1 MVSGLKLVGYTMHRR
16 QFITSWLS
24 VSGALAGAGL
34 FGSWNP
40 AFSAPNLG
48 SMATSGDIQGGSN
61 PPWFPSLMAFE
72 HYDSGRT
79 KLFEQAHFTG
89 SFVRDN
95 TAVDVRISPGE
106 YPTPYNVV
114 YLSGASLFIFGGAYG
129 DKGGTGS
136 FVARVNPQT
145 LQTVWSN
152 QLINTVETDE
162 WNYPGVLS
170 ALQDGFLY
178 LIYGYRLAK
187 LDPRNGQVLGQIE
200 LPTLAA
206 PRDTSYNGLSGL
218 PDGTLVAKS
227 VYRQAGCEEQGFSA
241 FLKCPD
247 PTDVPNSVVV
257 AIDPRTLQIIDQVVA
272 PQFIGGRITATE
284 FENHSYIYLTGQ
296 TTVFR
301 YIYEDGHLTLD
312 TSWNPGTNIVLKGQS
327 GPTAVAVMN
336 DWVVLETN
344 ALPAATPLSVIAIN
358 QADASKQLST
368 QPFPTL
374 PLGQSWSPSA
384 VSVDPLHNRIFALD
398 GLAGQI
404 ASLELSDNA
413 LHTVWTAPQ
422 RTTEFLALI
431 GSAQR
436 RVLVGTDVPPG
447 QQIGANTQDWVVWRN
462 ADTGDELARSPLLQA
477 VNGGT
482 MVEPGYAGRMYFL
495 AQNGNIIE
503 LTVRPVSP

>member
-1 MVSGLKLVGYTMHRR
+1 MPKHTRFTRIVTIAIATAIVVV
-16 QFITSWLS
+16 W
-24 VSGALAGAGL
+24 VAL
-34 FGSWNP
+34 
-40 AFSAPNLG
+40 SAPNLN
-48 SMATSGDIQGGSN
+48 SMTAPVGAQGGNN

-79 KLFEQAHFTG
+79 KLFEHARFTG
-89 SFVRDN
+89 SFARAN
-95 TAVDVRISPGE
+95 AVDVRISLDE

-114 YLSGASLFIFGGAYG
+114 YLSGDSLFVFGGAYG
-129 DKGGTGS
+129 DRGGTGS
-136 FVARVNPQT
+136 FVARVDPQT
-145 LQTVWSN
+145 LQTLWFN

-187 LDPRNGQVLGQIE
+187 LDPQDGRVLGQME

-241 FLKCPD
+241 FLDCPD
-247 PTDVPNSVVV
+247 PLDVPNSIVV
-257 AIDPRTLQIIDQVVA
+257 AIDPRTLEIIDQVVA
-272 PQFIGGRITATE
+272 PEFVGGRITATD
-284 FENHSYIYLTGQ
+284 FENQSYVYLTGQ

-301 YIYEDGHLTLD
+301 YIYEDRRLTID
-312 TSWNPGTNIVLKGQS
+312 TSWNPGTVVLPGQS
-327 GPTAVAVMN
+327 GPTAVAVMH
-336 DWVVLETN
+336 DWVIVETN
-344 ALPAATPLSVIAIN
+344 AVPAATPMSVVAIN
-358 QADASKQLST
+358 QADASRQFSS
-368 QPFPTL
+368 QPFPAL
-374 PLGQSWSPSA
+374 PLRQSWSPSA
-384 VSVDPLHNRIFALD
+384 VSVDPLRNWIFALD
-398 GLAGQI
+398 GLAGRI
-404 ASLELSDNA
+404 AALELRDDG
-413 LHTVWTAPQ
+413 LQTVWTAPQ
-422 RTTEFLALI
+422 RTIEFLALI
-431 GSAQR
+431 GPAQR

-462 ADTGDELARSPLLQA
+462 ADTGDEIARSPLLPA

-495 AQNGNIIE
+495 AQNGKIIE
-503 LTVRPVSP
+503 LRVRPVRPGKK